1 MGKNAST
8 VALAATAVVG
18 VGALVL
24 TGALADSEPKVSGDV
39 SVSETVVPEKCGGLF
54 SDFGQCRID
63 RARER
68 VERAC
73 AYQSSG
79 SVYIDESRERSCA
92 QARGVLESEQRL
104 YGMPKSPV
112 DLQISPVTSPYA
124 ATTERICLTYEDT
137 SRVTGEVTPGRCVVR
152 VVSA

>member
-1 MGKNAST
+1 MSKNAST
-8 VALAATAVVG
+8 VAIAATAVVG

-24 TGALADSEPKVSGDV
+24 TGALADSEPKTSGDV
-39 SVSETVVPEKCGGLF
+39 SVSESATPEKCGGLF
-54 SDFGQCRID
+54 QDFGQCRID

-73 AYQSSG
+73 TYQPSG

-92 QARGVLESEQRL
+92 QARDVFESEQRL
-104 YGMPKSPV
+104 YGMPKNPS
-112 DLQISPVTSPYA
+112 DLRVSPVTSPYA
-124 ATTERICLTYEDT
+124 APTERVCLTYEDT
-137 SRVTGEVTPGRCVVR
+137 NRVTGQTTPGRCVVR

>member
-1 MGKNAST
+1 MSKNAST
-8 VALAATAVVG
+8 VAIAATAVVG

-24 TGALADSEPKVSGDV
+24 TGALADSEPKVS
-39 SVSETVVPEKCGGLF
+39 ETVVPERCGGLF

-92 QARGVLESEQRL
+92 QARDVLESEQRL
-104 YGMPKSPV
+104 YGMPKSPS
-112 DLQISPVTSPYA
+112 DLQVSPVTALYA
-124 ATTERICLTYEDT
+124 ATTERICLTYEDV
-137 SRVTGEVTPGRCVVR
+137 SRVTGEVSPGRCVVR